1 MARIPFTFQ
10 EMIRILFYSYRFSKI
25 AWLIDIPTESIRRV
39 VGEELED
46 DNFEEYI
53 ELIMQWGELYSIRI
67 DRFLRISGCDDADHF
82 S

>member
-1 MARIPFTFQ
+1 M
-10 EMIRILFYSYRFSKI
+10 
-25 AWLIDIPTESIRRV
+25 

-53 ELIMQWGELYSIRI
+53 ELIMKWGEFYSIRI
-67 DRFLRISGCDDADHF
+67 DRFLRISGCDDADDF